1 MPYPI
6 GDIEGIGAAH
16 AQTLMQAGIRS
27 TDQLVDACRTPRG
40 RKAIAA
46 KTGLSE
52 EELFR
57 WTNLADV
64 SRIRG
69 VAKQYL
75 ELLNSVGVRSMRD
88 LKVSKA
94 DALSQSLK
102 QSNEEKHLCKVSPSI
117 AVVRKWIDQA
127 KTLGSKVTHK

>member
-1 MPYPI
+1 LPYPI